1 MDVKSAFLNGPIKE
15 EVYVEQCSGLVLKCY
30 ESKNKATQ
38 RMLNAKVLRPS
49 KHYIPLRD
57 NVFRTKVV
65 KDVPSSKQHMNEEKK
80 TYEI

>member
-1 MDVKSAFLNGPIKE
+1 MDLSRKRS
-15 EVYVEQCSGLVLKCY
+15 
-30 ESKNKATQ
+30 
-38 RMLNAKVLRPS
+38 MLSNVGDLFSNVKVLRPL

>member
-1 MDVKSAFLNGPIKE
+1 
-15 EVYVEQCSGLVLKCY
+15 
-30 ESKNKATQ
+30 
-38 RMLNAKVLRPS
+38 MLSNVGDLFSNVKVLRPS